1 LTNQLLPLIIGL
13 FLVGFGFLVKSFP
26 NLIAGYNTMTAE
38 QKKHVDIKGL
48 STYMRNVF
56 ILMGLSIIIAHY
68 LFTWMELMAMANFAP
83 IVIIILGVIIM
94 VIKSQQFNHNKHKS
108 KRTILN
114 YSILGLALVFIV
126 GSSIYSSRPAKATIT
141 EDKIEFS
148 GSYGFEMN
156 ISEIA
161 TIKLTDQL
169 PPIGIRTNG
178 FSMGSVKKGYFKL
191 ETLGE
196 CRLLVH
202 SDTPPFL
209 IISKH
214 NGEKIIIN
222 YKNKTETEVLHN
234 RLNTLN

>member
-1 LTNQLLPLIIGL
+1 
-13 FLVGFGFLVKSFP
+13 
-26 NLIAGYNTMTAE
+26 
-38 QKKHVDIKGL
+38 
-48 STYMRNVF
+48 
-56 ILMGLSIIIAHY
+56 
-68 LFTWMELMAMANFAP
+68 
-83 IVIIILGVIIM
+83 M

-161 TIKLTDQL
+161 TTKLTDQI
-169 PPIGIRTNG
+169 PPIGMRTNG
-178 FSMGSVKKGYFKL
+178 FSMGSVKKGFFKL
-191 ETLGE
+191 ETFGE

-202 SDTPPFL
+202 SDTPSFL

-214 NGEKIIIN
+214 NGDKIIIN
-222 YKNKTETEVLHN
+222 YKDQTETEALYD
-234 RLNTLN
+234 RLKTLN